1 MAERYI
7 GTVKWFSAPK
17 GYGFI
22 GRDDGEEDVFV
33 HFSAIQMEGY
43 KRLKEGQ
50 EVEFSIEDGPKGLQ
64 AANVILAGKVAA
76 EETPEIS
83 QDAELTEETVEEE
96 IEETTEEAVEE
107 EIEETT
113 EGAVEEEIEE
123 ITEEAVEEEIEEITE
138 EAFEEI

>member
-1 MAERYI
+1 MSDRYV

-22 GRDDGEEDVFV
+22 GRNDGEDDVFV

-64 AANVILAGKVAA
+64 AANVILIA
-76 EETPEIS
+76 ERAMSGSETE
-83 QDAELTEETVEEE
+83 
-96 IEETTEEAVEE
+96 
-107 EIEETT
+107 
-113 EGAVEEEIEE
+113 
-123 ITEEAVEEEIEEITE
+123 
-138 EAFEEI
+138 